1 MVWGGAGR
9 ERDRAKRGKT
19 VDVSCRFSPPPP
31 FVTLAQYAPP
41 LRRQVLDNG
50 ITVLALENATADIVA
65 ARIFVTAGSLYEP
78 ESCAGL
84 ANLLAATLTK
94 GTVRRSS
101 LEIAELVEAVGA
113 SLSADAST
121 DYFLVGLKTVTEDFE
136 PVLAL
141 AAELIREPVFPVEEI
156 ELERS
161 LAIQALRSQREQPF
175 AVAFDRLRTAMYG
188 GHPYGRSTL
197 GSEATLGRIER
208 GDLQRFHRD
217 RFRPEH
223 VTIAISGCLTA
234 AAAIAL
240 VEQYFGDWRGEGEGS
255 GANRGGSPVI
265 AAPVPPIEQHHH
277 MTPQDTQQAIVMVGY
292 LAAAACDGVGQVH
305 GDYAALKLLN
315 TYLGNGLSSRLFVE
329 LREKRGLAYEVS
341 AMYPTRSAASQFV
354 AYMGTA
360 PQNAAIALDGLRG
373 EVERLR
379 DEPLTAEELQTSK
392 NKLLGQYALGKQ
404 TNSQL
409 AQLYGWYEVLGLG
422 VEFDQEFQRAIDRV
436 TVPEVQRVAQKY
448 FDSPPV
454 VSLVGPAD
462 AITFLKVA

>member
-1 MVWGGAGR
+1 M
-9 ERDRAKRGKT
+9 
-19 VDVSCRFSPPPP
+19 
-31 FVTLAQYAPP
+31 TLAQYAPP

-78 ESCAGL
+78 TDRAGL

-94 GTVRRSS
+94 GTIRRSS

-141 AAELIREPVFPVEEI
+141 AAELIREPVFPEAEI

-161 LAIQALRSQREQPF
+161 LAVQALRSQREQPF

-197 GSEATLGRIER
+197 GSEVTLGRIER

-240 VEQYFGDWRGEGEGS
+240 VEQYFGDWRGEGDAPG
-255 GANRGGSPVI
+255 RTVSPAI
-265 AAPVPPIEQHHH
+265 AAPVPTIDQRHH
-277 MTPQDTQQAIVMVGY
+277 MTPQDTQQAIVMLGY
-292 LAAAACDGVGQVH
+292 PAAAACDGTGEVH
-305 GDYAALKLLN
+305 EDYAALKLLN

-373 EVERLR
+373 EVERLKH
-379 DEPLTAEELQTSK
+379 EPLTADELQTSK

-422 VEFDQEFQRAIDRV
+422 IEFDQEFQRAIDRV
-436 TVPEVQRVAQKY
+436 TVPEAQRVAQKY
-448 FDSPPV
+448 FDQPPV

>member
-1 MVWGGAGR
+1 M
-9 ERDRAKRGKT
+9 
-19 VDVSCRFSPPPP
+19 
-31 FVTLAQYAPP
+31 TLAQYAPP

-78 ESCAGL
+78 TDRAGL

-94 GTVRRSS
+94 GTIRRSS

-141 AAELIREPVFPVEEI
+141 AAELIREPVFPEAEI

-161 LAIQALRSQREQPF
+161 LAVQALRSQREQPF

-240 VEQYFGDWRGEGEGS
+240 VEQYFGDWRGEGDAPG
-255 GANRGGSPVI
+255 RMVSPAI
-265 AAPVPPIEQHHH
+265 AAPVPTIDQRHH
-277 MTPQDTQQAIVMVGY
+277 MTPQDTQQAIVMLGY
-292 LAAAACDGVGQVH
+292 PAAAACDGTGEVH
-305 GDYAALKLLN
+305 EDYAALKLLN

-373 EVERLR
+373 EVERLKH
-379 DEPLTAEELQTSK
+379 EPLTADELQTSK

-422 VEFDQEFQRAIDRV
+422 IEFDQEFQRAIDRV
-436 TVPEVQRVAQKY
+436 TVPEAQRVAQKY
-448 FDSPPV
+448 FDQPPV

>member
-1 MVWGGAGR
+1 M
-9 ERDRAKRGKT
+9 
-19 VDVSCRFSPPPP
+19 
-31 FVTLAQYAPP
+31 TLAQYAPP

-156 ELERS
+156 DLERS

-175 AVAFDRLRTAMYG
+175 AVAFERLRTAMYG

-208 GDLQRFHRD
+208 ADLQRFHRD

-240 VEQYFGDWRGEGEGS
+240 VEQYFGDWRGEGPGPERS
-255 GANRGGSPVI
+255 GSPAI
-265 AAPVPPIEQHHH
+265 AAPLPTIAQHHH

-292 LAAAACDGVGQVH
+292 PAAAACDATGEVH

-373 EVERLR
+373 EVERLKH
-379 DEPLTAEELQTSK
+379 EPLTADELQTSK

-422 VEFDQEFQRAIDRV
+422 IEFDQEFQRAIDRV
-436 TVPEVQRVAQKY
+436 TVPEAQRVAQKY
-448 FDSPPV
+448 FDHPPV
-454 VSLVGPAD
+454 VSLVGPAE
-462 AITFLKVA
+462 AITFLKGA

>member
-1 MVWGGAGR
+1 M
-9 ERDRAKRGKT
+9 
-19 VDVSCRFSPPPP
+19 
-31 FVTLAQYAPP
+31 TLAQYAPP

-65 ARIFVTAGSLYEP
+65 ARIFVTAGSLYE
-78 ESCAGL
+78 SDDRAGL

-94 GTVRRSS
+94 GTARRSS

-141 AAELIREPVFPVEEI
+141 AAELIREPAFPAEEI

-188 GHPYGRSTL
+188 RHPYGRSTL
-197 GSEATLGRIER
+197 GSEATLSRIER
-208 GDLQRFHRD
+208 EDLQGFHRD

-240 VEQYFGDWRGEGEGS
+240 VERYFGDWQGDR
-255 GANRGGSPVI
+255 ATAAPPPPAI
-265 AAPVPPIEQHHH
+265 AALPSVIDQHHH
-277 MTPQDTQQAIVMVGY
+277 VTPQETQQAIVMLGY
-292 LAAAACDGVGQVH
+292 LAAAARDESGQVH

-341 AMYPTRSAASQFV
+341 AMYPTRSATSQFV

-360 PQNAAIALDGLRG
+360 PQNAAIALDGLQG
-373 EVERLR
+373 EVERLKH
-379 DEPLTAEELQTSK
+379 EPLTAAELQTSK

-422 VEFDQEFQRAIDRV
+422 IEFDQDFQRAIDRV
-436 TVPEVQRVAQKY
+436 TVPEMQRVAQKY
-448 FDSPPV
+448 FDQPPV

>member
-1 MVWGGAGR
+1 M
-9 ERDRAKRGKT
+9 
-19 VDVSCRFSPPPP
+19 
-31 FVTLAQYAPP
+31 TLAQYAPP

-78 ESCAGL
+78 TDRAGL

-94 GTVRRSS
+94 GTIRRSS

-141 AAELIREPVFPVEEI
+141 AAELIREPVFPEAEI

-161 LAIQALRSQREQPF
+161 LAVQALRSQREQPF

-240 VEQYFGDWRGEGEGS
+240 VEQYFGDWRGEGDAPG
-255 GANRGGSPVI
+255 RTVSPAI
-265 AAPVPPIEQHHH
+265 AAPVPTIDQRHH
-277 MTPQDTQQAIVMVGY
+277 MTPQDTQQAIVMLGY
-292 LAAAACDGVGQVH
+292 PAAAACDGTGEVH
-305 GDYAALKLLN
+305 EDYAALKLLN

-373 EVERLR
+373 EVERLKH
-379 DEPLTAEELQTSK
+379 EPLTADELQTSK

-422 VEFDQEFQRAIDRV
+422 IEFDQEFQRAIDRV
-436 TVPEVQRVAQKY
+436 TVPEAQRVAQKY
-448 FDSPPV
+448 FDQPPV

>member
-1 MVWGGAGR
+1 
-9 ERDRAKRGKT
+9 
-19 VDVSCRFSPPPP
+19 
-31 FVTLAQYAPP
+31 VTLAQYAPP

-65 ARIFVTAGSLYEP
+65 ARIFVRAGSLYEP
-78 ESCAGL
+78 VDRAGL

-121 DYFLVGLKTVTEDFE
+121 DYFLVGLKTVTEDFG

-141 AAELIREPVFPVEEI
+141 AAELIREPVFPSEEI
-156 ELERS
+156 DLERS

-197 GSEATLGRIER
+197 GSEATLERIER

-223 VTIAISGCLTA
+223 VTIAVSGCLTA

-240 VEQYFGDWRGEGEGS
+240 VEQYFGDWRSEGEGEGAGS
-255 GANRGGSPVI
+255 GANRGVSPAI
-265 AAPVPPIEQHHH
+265 AVPVPPIEQHHH

-360 PQNAAIALDGLRG
+360 PQNAAIALDGLRS
-373 EVERLR
+373 EVERLK

-422 VEFDQEFQRAIDRV
+422 IEFDQEFQRAIDRV
-436 TVPEVQRVAQKY
+436 TVSEAQRVAQKY
-448 FDSPPV
+448 FDAPPV

>member
-1 MVWGGAGR
+1 
-9 ERDRAKRGKT
+9 
-19 VDVSCRFSPPPP
+19 
-31 FVTLAQYAPP
+31 VTLAQYAPP

-78 ESCAGL
+78 TDRAGL

-94 GTVRRSS
+94 GTIRRSS

-141 AAELIREPVFPVEEI
+141 AAELIREPVFPEAEI

-161 LAIQALRSQREQPF
+161 LAVQALRSQREQPF

-240 VEQYFGDWRGEGEGS
+240 VEQYFGDWRGEGDAPG
-255 GANRGGSPVI
+255 RTVSPAI
-265 AAPVPPIEQHHH
+265 AAPVPTIDQRHH
-277 MTPQDTQQAIVMVGY
+277 MTPQDTQQAIVMLGY
-292 LAAAACDGVGQVH
+292 PAAAACDGTGEVH
-305 GDYAALKLLN
+305 EDYAALKLLN

-373 EVERLR
+373 EVERLKH
-379 DEPLTAEELQTSK
+379 EPLTADELQTSK

-422 VEFDQEFQRAIDRV
+422 IEFDQEFQRAIDRV
-436 TVPEVQRVAQKY
+436 TVPEAQRVAQKY
-448 FDSPPV
+448 FDQPPV